1 MGPTNVALVKLFE
14 ADRKLRDAQEKLD
27 TASHNV
33 RIQERRAND
42 LAEKLRLTQQAQ
54 KEQQAKAS
62 QLDLE
67 LKARDQQI
75 EKLRNQQQAA
85 KNNKEYQALLIE
97 INTRKL
103 DKTKVEEQAM
113 TAMEA
118 VEKHKAE
125 VAILT
130 TQVQAEREKLEAMKA
145 QSGDAL
151 AKLQADVDATRPER
165 AAAEAD
171 VPAQARD
178 IFNRLADRY
187 EGEAMAG
194 IDRPDRRKEEYLC
207 TACNMDLVRDI
218 YNKLK
223 NRNEVVFCPNCQRIL
238 FIPEHFTAEHA
249 IGGPSRSA
257 TPKKKPTVVKA
268 KGAAKKKAAAPA
280 AEGGAAPAAEAQPD
294 RDVVVIEQRASGDL
308 GKALSKAQGVS
319 VQSAIAADFNPV
331 ECEVYVDGEL
341 AGIYKGIDVGNL
353 ERAVKYYLGEFK
365 IPFKTIEVKPVPV
378 EQAEEA
384 PAAATPASAAA
395 PAATGTEAATPAGD
409 APPAA
414 NAEAQTSESIP
425 APEAAS
431 AT

>member
-113 TAMEA
+113 AAMEA

-125 VAILT
+125 VAVLS
-130 TQVQAEREKLEAMKA
+130 TQVHAEREKLEAMKA

-165 AAAEAD
+165 
-171 VPAQARD
+171 P
-178 IFNRLADRY
+178 
-187 EGEAMAG
+187 
-194 IDRPDRRKEEYLC
+194 
-207 TACNMDLVRDI
+207 
-218 YNKLK
+218 
-223 NRNEVVFCPNCQRIL
+223 
-238 FIPEHFTAEHA
+238 
-249 IGGPSRSA
+249 
-257 TPKKKPTVVKA
+257 
-268 KGAAKKKAAAPA
+268 
-280 AEGGAAPAAEAQPD
+280 
-294 RDVVVIEQRASGDL
+294 
-308 GKALSKAQGVS
+308 
-319 VQSAIAADFNPV
+319 
-331 ECEVYVDGEL
+331 
-341 AGIYKGIDVGNL
+341 
-353 ERAVKYYLGEFK
+353 
-365 IPFKTIEVKPVPV
+365 
-378 EQAEEA
+378 
-384 PAAATPASAAA
+384 
-395 PAATGTEAATPAGD
+395 
-409 APPAA
+409 
-414 NAEAQTSESIP
+414 
-425 APEAAS
+425 
-431 AT
+431 

>member
-33 RIQERRAND
+33 RIQERRAQD
-42 LAEKLRLTQQAQ
+42 LAEKLRLAQQSQ
-54 KEQQAKAS
+54 KEQQAKAA

-75 EKLRNQQQAA
+75 EKLRTQKQAA

-113 TAMEA
+113 AAMEA

-125 VAILT
+125 VAVLS
-130 TQVQAEREKLEAMKA
+130 TQVQAEREKLETMKA

-165 AAAEAD
+165 VAAEAD

-257 TPKKKPTVVKA
+257 APKKKPTVVKA
-268 KGAAKKKAAAPA
+268 KGAPKKKA
-280 AEGGAAPAAEAQPD
+280 
-294 RDVVVIEQRASGDL
+294 
-308 GKALSKAQGVS
+308 
-319 VQSAIAADFNPV
+319 
-331 ECEVYVDGEL
+331 
-341 AGIYKGIDVGNL
+341 
-353 ERAVKYYLGEFK
+353 
-365 IPFKTIEVKPVPV
+365 
-378 EQAEEA
+378 
-384 PAAATPASAAA
+384 
-395 PAATGTEAATPAGD
+395 
-409 APPAA
+409 
-414 NAEAQTSESIP
+414 
-425 APEAAS
+425 
-431 AT
+431 